1 MYKRW
6 KMEVPHDSP
15 HPPEKNKHPA
25 KEKKKIP
32 LSSSL
37 SAFASGKSLKTTP
50 MQIAERFPPILYRP
64 MSRLRHFT
72 DSTLL
77 EKQGFPTFSNAGVS
91 MLIILENVMRAASPA
106 LRSFRQPMKIS
117 IAQQSDRSFPRFA
130 EASL

>member
-1 MYKRW
+1 
-6 KMEVPHDSP
+6 
-15 HPPEKNKHPA
+15 
-25 KEKKKIP
+25 
-32 LSSSL
+32 
-37 SAFASGKSLKTTP
+37 
-50 MQIAERFPPILYRP
+50 MQIAERFPLILYRP

-77 EKQGFPTFSNAGVS
+77 EKQGFPAFSNAGVS

-117 IAQQSDRSFPRFA
+117 IAQQSDRNFPRFA

>member
-1 MYKRW
+1 
-6 KMEVPHDSP
+6 
-15 HPPEKNKHPA
+15 
-25 KEKKKIP
+25 
-32 LSSSL
+32 
-37 SAFASGKSLKTTP
+37 
-50 MQIAERFPPILYRP
+50 MQIAERFPLILYRP

-77 EKQGFPTFSNAGVS
+77 EKRGFPTFSNAGVS

-117 IAQQSDRSFPRFA
+117 IAQQSDRDFSRFA